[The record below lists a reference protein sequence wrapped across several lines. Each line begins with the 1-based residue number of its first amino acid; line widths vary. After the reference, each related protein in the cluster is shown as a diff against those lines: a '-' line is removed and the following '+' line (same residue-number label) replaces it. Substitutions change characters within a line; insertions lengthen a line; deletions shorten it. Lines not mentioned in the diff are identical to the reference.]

1 MGNIGSQVICT
12 ERAHYMCPNMEF
24 GILAHI
30 RAEYSREKVLET
42 VRVLQAAHPF
52 LRSLIAE
59 EPGSGKLYY
68 QLQESL
74 DLPVIEKSGVDSW
87 QIDYNELTVPGWD
100 VRREGMLKAL
110 LYPAGA
116 EFDILLIAHHLLCDG
131 RGLLQLAD
139 EFARYYCHGSV
150 PQPVSENLIAGLG
163 DLPEKSGLPFIS
175 RCVIDD
181 ANRRWDKEH
190 HRVSHDEYLGFE
202 KAFLRDNPVQREII
216 TVDSAELERVHGLC
230 GQRGVSVNDYL
241 IAKLMQEEQTEKVVI
256 AEDIRTRVSCYRQ
269 GAMGNY
275 STAFSVVIKK
285 KENDVLALAEKV
297 ASRVASVR
305 KQPQKEMLVL
315 ACYLRMR
322 PELIDAV
329 AISALGDFPSA
340 AGAFVGRNMFGYGSR
355 NGRCLTNLGRVES
368 DVISEAAFIPP
379 ASPANMKT
387 WGVLTVNGR
396 MKICSVMQSHA

>member
-1 MGNIGSQVICT
+1 MGNAGKNYICT

-42 VRVLQAAHPF
+42 VRVMQAAHPF
-52 LRSLIAE
+52 LRSVIAE
-59 EPGSGKLYY
+59 DPGSRKLYY
-68 QLQESL
+68 QVQESL
-74 DLPVIEKSGVDSW
+74 ELSLIEKSGVDSW
-87 QIDYNELTVPGWD
+87 QTDYNELTVPGWD

-139 EFARYYCHGSV
+139 EFARYYCHGSD

-163 DLPEKSGLPFIS
+163 DLPDKSDLPFIS

-190 HRVSHDEYLGFE
+190 HRVSHEEYLDFE
-202 KAFLRDNPVQREII
+202 KTFLRDNPVQREII
-216 TVDSAELERVHGLC
+216 TVDGAELERVHGLC
-230 GQRGVSVNDYL
+230 RQRGVSVNDYL
-241 IAKLMQEEQTEKVVI
+241 IAKMMQEEQTEKVVI

-285 KENDVLALAEKV
+285 KENDVLALAERV

-329 AISALGDFPSA
+329 AISTLGDFQSA

-355 NGRCLTNLGRVES
+355 NGRCLKNLGRVES
-368 DVISEAAFIPP
+368 DVISEAVFIPP
-379 ASPANMKT
+379 ASPANAKT
-387 WGVLTVNGR
+387 WGILTMNGR